1 MRKLFAVI
9 CGLLSLFSLLFVF
22 AALDDIIGGDSDTGM
37 GILIGLLVFFGGITA
52 SLAYGAR
59 ALWRGGSGD
68 PAKMETAVL
77 QLAASRGGGLTLA
90 EAAIGLKV
98 PLAEARAALD
108 HLVTQGAAD
117 TNVTDNGELVY
128 VVGGLL
134 SAADKA
140 SAVGVLMPRRD

>member
-9 CGLLSLFSLLFVF
+9 CGLLSPFSLLFVF
-22 AALDDIIGGDSDTGM
+22 AALDDIIGGDSETGT
-37 GILIGLLVFFGGITA
+37 GILVGLLVFFGGITA
-52 SLAYGAR
+52 SLAYVAR
-59 ALWRGGSGD
+59 TLWRGGAGD
-68 PAKMETAVL
+68 PATMENAVL
-77 QLAASRGGGLTLA
+77 QLAARSGGRLTLA

-98 PLAEARAALD
+98 PLAEARAALN

-117 TNVTDNGELVY
+117 TNVADNGELVY

-140 SAVGVLMPRRD
+140 SAVGLLTPRRD